1 MKSLW
6 KPCAGWLASM
16 RCVLHS
22 AATQKVC
29 SSKGCTPSMPW
40 GSDCANQSLV
50 TNQCLIESYV
60 CCMLILIIF
69 LYIFDK
75 LTAIYSSFSQPSMTA
90 RLSEFPRCS
99 NPVAVSEAVFRYY
112 GTFTRT
118 FLSMFE
124 ILFLDLDLSR
134 CGSWVLQ
141 KRNRL
146 RAI

>member
-1 MKSLW
+1 MCASFYCNTKSMQQQRMHTKYTMRIRLRKSNFGD
-6 KPCAGWLASM
+6 KPMLN
-16 RCVLHS
+16 RV
-22 AATQKVC
+22 V
-29 SSKGCTPSMPW
+29 
-40 GSDCANQSLV
+40 
-50 TNQCLIESYV
+50 
-60 CCMLILIIF
+60 CMLYAHIDH
-69 LYIFDK
+69 IFDK
-75 LTAIYSSFSQPSMTA
+75 LTAIYSSYSSFSQPSMTA